1 MEVYDLMRCKAR
13 MFCNVSLKGSD
24 VEINDIGSPMIGMT
38 LFFRTGPR
46 SFKNDTIVAEIFRK
60 ECAKI
65 EVCRFMVAHSNN
77 LTFCEQVKLM
87 SLTDILIS
95 PHGAQLTNMFLMERN
110 SSVMEFFPKGW
121 LKLAGVGQYV
131 YRWISS
137 WSGMKHQGSWRDPSG
152 DECPYS
158 EEDRR
163 CMSIYK
169 NGRIGHNETHFSEWA
184 RSVLA
189 EIKTRKIKKLR

>member
-1 MEVYDLMRCKAR
+1 MSY
-13 MFCNVSLKGSD
+13 
-24 VEINDIGSPMIGMT
+24 I
-38 LFFRTGPR
+38 
-46 SFKNDTIVAEIFRK
+46 IV
-60 ECAKI
+60 CS
-65 EVCRFMVAHSNN
+65 M
-77 LTFCEQVKLM
+77 QVKLM
-87 SLTDILIS
+87 SVTDILIS
-95 PHGAQLTNMFLMERN
+95 PHGAQLTNMFLMQRN

-131 YRWISS
+131 YHWIAS